1 MFTITI
7 YYNGKTQNLQYQEPV
22 LLSSALQEA
31 GIPIKMLCAGRG
43 TCGKCRVKAAGNLSD
58 PTQQEIKVLGEEL
71 KQNIRLACMTK
82 AEGDCQVTVE
92 SQSMEIV
99 TEGNQISVP
108 VKPIGSGY
116 GAAVDIG
123 TTTVALYLYRLSDG
137 SLLGKGAFPNPQS
150 AYGADVISRIGAAL
164 EGKDAA
170 LQNCIAAELEKQVA
184 NLCENHKVAFEE
196 LSTIVITGNT
206 TMLYLLMRE
215 NVKPLSC
222 APFEIS
228 EYYGSWID
236 VKALHWT
243 MFPALRCYLPRT
255 MSAFVGSDITCSLL
269 AGNVLH
275 EDGCTVLVDIGT
287 NGEMGVHYQGRLVC
301 CSTAAGPAF
310 EGAGITMGSM
320 AVPGAISKVWI
331 ENEKIAFSTIGD
343 AKAKGICGSG
353 LIDALACF
361 LTLGL
366 IDETGYIDEEKAD
379 EAGYL
384 AEYDDDAA
392 LRIGDSDVLLT
403 QKDVRSIQLAKA
415 AVCAGFLS
423 LLNAVGL
430 SAAQVDRLILA
441 GGFGSFIDRTN
452 AAVIGLIPKEF
463 AQKAH
468 SIGNASGS
476 GASMILLNSDCLAES
491 EALAKQAEGLELSSS
506 AYFMEQYVE
515 CMGFEV

>member
-1 MFTITI
+1 MLHITL
-7 YYNGKTQNLQYQEPV
+7 YYNGKTQILQYPEPI
-22 LLSSALQEA
+22 LLSKALQEA
-31 GIPIKMLCAGRG
+31 GIPIRMLCAGRG
-43 TCGKCRVKAAGNLSD
+43 TCGKCRVHAEGTLSA
-58 PTQQEIKVLGEEL
+58 PTQQEIKVLGSEL
-71 KQNIRLACMTK
+71 DRNIRLACMTY
-82 AEGDCQVTVE
+82 AQGDCQVTVE

-99 TEGNQISVP
+99 TEGGALNLP
-108 VKPIGSGY
+108 VDPIGEGY

-137 SLLGKGAFPNPQS
+137 AQLGRGAFPNPQS
-150 AYGADVISRIGAAL
+150 AYGADVISRIGASL

-170 LQNCIAAELEKQVA
+170 LQNAIAGELEKNLVSLCQSHQVP
-184 NLCENHKVAFEE
+184 LQE
-196 LSTIVITGNT
+196 LSTAVITGNT
-206 TMLYLLMRE
+206 TMLYLLCRE

-228 EYYGSWID
+228 EYYGSWIQGKD
-236 VKALHWT
+236 LNWT
-243 MFPALRCYLPRT
+243 QLSSLRIYLPRT

-275 EDGCTVLVDIGT
+275 QDGCTVLVDIGT

-331 ENEKIAFSTIGD
+331 EDGKPAFSTIGG
-343 AKAKGICGSG
+343 APAKGICGSG

-361 LTLGL
+361 LKLGMV
-366 IDETGYIDEEKAD
+366 DETGYIDEEKAE
-379 EAGYL
+379 EAGCL

-423 LLNAVGL
+423 LLNAVDL

-441 GGFGSFIDRTN
+441 GGFGSFIDREN

-463 AQKAH
+463 AHKAH
-468 SIGNASGS
+468 SIGNASGT
-476 GASMILLNSDCLAES
+476 GASMILLNKSSMEES
-491 EALAKQAEGLELSSS
+491 ETLAKEAEVLELSSS
-506 AYFMEQYVE
+506 PYFMEQYVE
-515 CMGFEV
+515 CMGFTL